1 LLLSLLQSCTPA
13 LVFVISMFMR
23 LQSPWPLWQ
32 ALPVLVVCAGAG
44 VATFEGDHI
53 FSSWRPL
60 SPVLQVTMIFLQA
73 GSISLL
79 QKVLQPRT
87 DVLPHAMGLS
97 GRTSSSGS
105 SLLRTGSTASHSSRT
120 SSSGSVS
127 DDDDVVTPAG
137 PSPLAVLT
145 HIAWYA
151 MLVLVAPVIMLEA
164 RQLITTFAG
173 WRPVLPTLLAS
184 SSTFVL
190 YSLMTII
197 AVQASSAVTVSLM
210 EAVVAAAVTL
220 VTAFLYPWNSSFPAG
235 VIPVLQWQGLGVAV
249 LGLACY
255 AWGKVAVQRAA
266 QLQRRASMDAPTK
279 TAAYW
284 ASEDPAKVMKCSGA
298 DVMVYIQPHRV
309 RQAAAATWVQP
320 DGFKPLSAIQDVMPP
335 QTPVSPLQQQQQ
347 QQQQCY
353 SRHYQQQQLVYCQ

>member
-13 LVFVISMFMR
+13 LAFIISMFMR

-32 ALPVLVVCAGAG
+32 ALPVLAVCAGAG
-44 VATFEGDHI
+44 VATFEGNHI

-60 SPVLQVTMIFLQA
+60 SPVLQATMVFLQA
-73 GSISLL
+73 GSICLL

-87 DVLPHAMGLS
+87 DVLPHALGLS

-105 SLLRTGSTASHSSRT
+105 SLLRTSSTASHSSRS

-127 DDDDVVTPAG
+127 DDDDVVTPVG

-164 RQLITTFAG
+164 HQLITTFAG
-173 WRPVLPTLLAS
+173 WKPVLPALLAS

-190 YSLMTII
+190 YSLMTIV
-197 AVQASSAVTVSLM
+197 AVQATSAVTVSLM

-220 VTAFLYPWNSSFPAG
+220 GTDFLYPWNSRFPAG
-235 VIPVLQWQGLGVAV
+235 VIPALQWK
-249 LGLACY
+249 GLAVAALGIAFY

-266 QLQRRASMDAPTK
+266 QMQRRASMDAPTK

-320 DGFKPLSAIQDVMPP
+320 DGFKPLSAIQDVMAP
-335 QTPVSPLQQQQQ
+335 QTPVSPLQ

-353 SRHYQQQQLVYCQ
+353 SRHYQQQQQQQLVYCQ

>member
-1 LLLSLLQSCTPA
+1 
-13 LVFVISMFMR
+13 VFIISMFMR

-32 ALPVLVVCAGAG
+32 ALPVLAVCAGAC
-44 VATFEGDHI
+44 VATFEGGQI
-53 FSSWRPL
+53 FRSWQSL
-60 SPVLQVTMIFLQA
+60 SIFLHVTMVLLQA
-73 GSISLL
+73 GSICLL

-87 DVLPHAMGLS
+87 DMLPHAMSLS

-105 SLLRTGSTASHSSRT
+105 SLLRTSSTASHSSRT

-127 DDDDVVTPAG
+127 DEDDAVTPAG
-137 PSPLAVLT
+137 PSPLAILT

-151 MLVLVAPVIMLEA
+151 MLMLAAPVIMLEA
-164 RQLITTFAG
+164 PQLITTFAG

-184 SSTFVL
+184 SSTYVL
-190 YSLMTII
+190 FSLLTII
-197 AVQASSAVTVSLM
+197 AVQATSAVTVSLM

-220 VTAFLYPWNSSFPAG
+220 GTAFLYPWNSNFPAG
-235 VIPVLQWQGLGVAV
+235 VIPALQWQGLAGAV

-255 AWGKVAVQRAA
+255 AAAKLAVQKAA
-266 QLQRRASMDAPTK
+266 QLQRRPSIDIPVK
-279 TAAYW
+279 TASYW

-320 DGFKPLSAIQDVMPP
+320 DGFKPLSAIQDVMAPH
-335 QTPVSPLQQQQQ
+335 TPVSPLQR
-347 QQQQCY
+347 QQQCY
-353 SRHYQQQQLVYCQ
+353 SRQQQQQLVYCR